1 MLNLFRPGHQFAP
14 TFGLRIVRILD
25 LQPRIAV
32 ILADAHLPLGDNAF
46 QIVSAKRGYSLRDRS
61 FRGQRHGFRR
71 AKVLAVTLRSSP
83 KFPPRSKDAHDGKR
97 FPHGTRPSR

>member
-32 ILADAHLPLGDNAF
+32 ILIDAHFPLGDNAF
-46 QIVSAKRGYSLRDRS
+46 QIVSAKRGYSLPDIGAS
-61 FRGQRHGFRR
+61 FPS
-71 AKVLAVTLRSSP
+71 VRSSGIG
-83 KFPPRSKDAHDGKR
+83 RML
-97 FPHGTRPSR
+97 